1 MLIHSDSNQATYTYN
16 EEQMRNFN
24 PFYLT
29 RHVWKYDKSIFTGFI
44 NASVC
49 PRNALTKPHAYILH
63 HPESDKVYIGS
74 SGNFHARHLKHKRY
88 IRNKTHHCKEL
99 LSLCEDSDW
108 IEFYVKPFNT
118 RQEALDEEQRLLNQ
132 YFGKEYI
139 LNTAPNARTQEGLR
153 HSPEAIAKMTATRN
167 RPEMI
172 EASRQRMLGKPNTE
186 EQKRKISES
195 LKGRV
200 ISQKNREVTSALFKG
215 VARTDDVK
223 KNIKAGILEKIDPV
237 YCDGKVFESVAEA
250 ARQLGV
256 GHSTVLYRIGSK
268 FKPEWHRIT
277 KDDPRWLAHL
287 AEQEGKQAE

>member
-1 MLIHSDSNQATYTYN
+1 MLIHSDSNKTTYSYN

-24 PFYLT
+24 PFSHSMVSFT
-29 RHVWKYDKSIFTGFI
+29 NSKEMFTGYI
-44 NASVC
+44 NACVC
-49 PRNALTKPHAYILH
+49 KLETLRLPHAYILH
-63 HPESDKVYIGS
+63 HVNSDKIYIGS
-74 SGNFHARHLKHKRY
+74 SGNFHDRRLRHLRHLKH
-88 IRNKTHHCKEL
+88 KTHHCKEL
-99 LSLCEDSDW
+99 LELYQTDEW
-108 IEFYVKPFNT
+108 IEFYVRPFKT
-118 RQEALDEEQRLLNQ
+118 RKEALDEEQRLLNI
-132 YFGKEYI
+132 YFGKPYVF
-139 LNTAPNARTQEGLR
+139 NTAPNSRTQEGLR
-153 HSPEAIAKMTATRN
+153 HKEETIAKMKATRN

-186 EQKRKISES
+186 EQKRKISEA

-200 ISQKNREVTSALFKG
+200 ISQKNREITSALFKG

-237 YCDGKVFESVAEA
+237 YCDGKVYESVAEA

-268 FKPEWHRIT
+268 FKTDWYRIT

-287 AEQEGKQAE
+287 AEQEGQ